1 MHNLTDLLNSI
12 PTNSC
17 SNREEAQRDTQSA
30 LSMNSKAVIENIN
43 NCWVDI
49 DQEVIENLTQQDAQY
64 RAFLVEFWERYN
76 GFCKF

>member
-1 MHNLTDLLNSI
+1 MHDLNAMLESI

-17 SNREEAQRDTQSA
+17 PNREEAQRDIQSA

-43 NCWVDI
+43 RCWVDI

-64 RAFLVEFWERYN
+64 RAFLVEFSEVYDGQN
-76 GFCKF
+76 